1 MNFNIKSLYKVIP
14 LANILL
20 AIGLLFF
27 LSLPQAQ
34 DYWNELSMLNK
45 QKEIQSSREEFIS
58 LLKSLDRE
66 KINRLQ
72 QVIPVQAQ
80 EPELLIQSEDLA
92 SSAGLGLSSINFLVK
107 EDQGEVIMSQELSG
121 SYSAFKRYLE
131 KVESNLRLMDIENIS
146 LISDDK
152 GVLKFKIDIQAY
164 FRNYN
169 NDNHCV

>member
-1 MNFNIKSLYKVIP
+1 M
-14 LANILL
+14 
-20 AIGLLFF
+20 
-27 LSLPQAQ
+27 
-34 DYWNELSMLNK
+34 
-45 QKEIQSSREEFIS
+45 
-58 LLKSLDRE
+58 
-66 KINRLQ
+66 
-72 QVIPVQAQ
+72 IPVQAQ

-169 NDNHCV
+169 NDNHGV